1 LGLDLREAQRAW
13 SLSERI
19 LDLLRV
25 GDEDA
30 RRELVEVG
38 SAQLAWRLG
47 DPEEV
52 HRRACSLCDRG
63 RRTGSLRQLGMGELL
78 LAELALYDAA
88 PQAAGELYD
97 RALSRFETC
106 DDALG
111 RAEAHMGLARLALRG
126 GRNEVAVHNLR
137 KAEALA
143 VSGQGQDKLG
153 PIYMLLG
160 QSYRGLGEVEPAS
173 RYFAEALRCFERG
186 GDKLSQAK
194 VLCELGQIAQAKGD
208 IKSAVSL
215 FQDYLEQAEALG
227 DIPSLAQARANLGQA
242 KLQLGKTEQA
252 IVLLEQAKKATADL
266 NDKAT
271 LAVIQVILGLALAL
285 QERWGEASTQI
296 REGMEAAAQLEL
308 YDIDVAESLEAV
320 VLLPQAAS
328 KLRGVFPVWVEQ
340 VVEQWRNLGQP
351 ERARRT
357 LQRLARA

>member
-1 LGLDLREAQRAW
+1 
-13 SLSERI
+13 
-19 LDLLRV
+19 
-25 GDEDA
+25 
-30 RRELVEVG
+30 
-38 SAQLAWRLG
+38 
-47 DPEEV
+47 
-52 HRRACSLCDRG
+52 
-63 RRTGSLRQLGMGELL
+63 
-78 LAELALYDAA
+78 
-88 PQAAGELYD
+88 
-97 RALSRFETC
+97 
-106 DDALG
+106 
-111 RAEAHMGLARLALRG
+111 
-126 GRNEVAVHNLR
+126 
-137 KAEALA
+137 
-143 VSGQGQDKLG
+143 
-153 PIYMLLG
+153 
-160 QSYRGLGEVEPAS
+160 
-173 RYFAEALRCFERG
+173 
-186 GDKLSQAK
+186 
-194 VLCELGQIAQAKGD
+194 
-208 IKSAVSL
+208 
-215 FQDYLEQAEALG
+215 LEQAEALG